1 MTRFKQFQT
10 QNNWEIAKLFHNWK
24 RKFIPLQYLC
34 LNLSENSMKNIFLDQ
49 NDYISQLVKVS
60 NIDNSTSIPDK
71 MRSTEGKLLWIS
83 TQTRPD
89 ISFDVCQ
96 LANRIKSATENDLK
110 CALKVI
116 KHVQNDKVHI
126 KYHNLHPKDNLH
138 LVVYADAS
146 LAKLPDQ

>member
-1 MTRFKQFQT
+1 MSLFW
-10 QNNWEIAKLFHNWK
+10 QNAFFPYLNPTNYLNAIHVDDILWSGSNNFEHKIIAKLQNS
-24 RKFIPLQYLC
+24 FIIGKENSLPFQYLG

-49 NDYISQLVKVS
+49 NDYISQSVKVS

-96 LANRIKSATENDLK
+96 LANGIKSTTENDLK
-110 CALKVI
+110 
-116 KHVQNDKVHI
+116 
-126 KYHNLHPKDNLH
+126 Y
-138 LVVYADAS
+138 
-146 LAKLPDQ
+146 KL